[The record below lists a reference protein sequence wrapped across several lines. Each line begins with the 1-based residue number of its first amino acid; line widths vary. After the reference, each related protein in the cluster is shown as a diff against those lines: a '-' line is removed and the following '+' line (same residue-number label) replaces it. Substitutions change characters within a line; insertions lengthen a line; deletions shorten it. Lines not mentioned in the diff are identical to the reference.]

1 MPLGCVINSNYH
13 MTLLLYTVVPMV
25 FGSLN
30 FLLYLIL
37 KRRNK
42 IDASNT
48 VYMWLILMTFLI
60 LPAVSTVIFTTF
72 ACTTFDGDYGRY
84 LKADL
89 SINCDS
95 PEHKFYEAFATVC
108 IIVYPIGV
116 PLLYAVN
123 LWSNRAL
130 LDPGQRRL
138 VKDHGKE
145 EGLKMALEERARL
158 ENTEEHRYILSLTF
172 LYDSYEP
179 KYFYFEVVETIRKL
193 FLTGG
198 LVLLGPGTGE
208 QQWESVQ
215 GA

>member
-1 MPLGCVINSNYH
+1 MVTSNYH
-13 MTLLLYTVVPMV
+13 RTLLLYTVVPFV
-25 FGSLN
+25 VGSLN
-30 FLLYLIL
+30 FLLYKVL
-37 KRRNK
+37 KWRNK

-72 ACTTFDGDYGRY
+72 ACRTFDGQYGRY

-95 PEHKFYEAFATVC
+95 PEHKFYKAFATAC

-123 LWSNRAL
+123 LWSDRAL
-130 LDPGQRRL
+130 LDPGQKRL

-145 EGLKMALEERARL
+145 EGLERALEERARL
-158 ENTEEHRYILSLTF
+158 ENMEEHRHIQSLTF

-179 KYFYFEVVETIRKL
+179 KYYYFEVVETIRKL

-208 QQWESVQ
+208 Q
-215 GA
+215 